1 MLIDVVQRRSGT
13 FCLPSSASTNRL
25 PYTRYTGKSA
35 GAKSGEQ
42 GGWLISTTP
51 QEASKCF
58 TLTAEWLTSS
68 AVPKYRGLKSTAL
81 CQCYTDV
88 TVSAIPT
95 LLSVLY
101 RRHCPLSLL
110 QARNFWAWR
119 LLYEQ
124 QLSILFPFS
133 TFPSEKIGS
142 PYRFALVWHIVA
154 ESQWNTADTSTVYS
168 LQSTI
173 FPQLVSR
180 VSGNLMFVRCCMT
193 TNKNAIHSPVV
204 AISTAQWLL
213 YVPHSGYYMCRQFN
227 IQQF

>member
-68 AVPKYRGLKSTAL
+68 AVPTNRGLKSTAL

-95 LLSVLY
+95 SLSVLYRRYCQCYTDVTVSAIPTSLSVLY

-110 QARNFWAWR
+110 QAQNFWAWQ
-119 LLYEQ
+119 LLYQ
-124 QLSILFPFS
+124 Q
-133 TFPSEKIGS
+133 
-142 PYRFALVWHIVA
+142 
-154 ESQWNTADTSTVYS
+154 Q
-168 LQSTI
+168 
-173 FPQLVSR
+173 
-180 VSGNLMFVRCCMT
+180 
-193 TNKNAIHSPVV
+193 
-204 AISTAQWLL
+204 
-213 YVPHSGYYMCRQFN
+213 
-227 IQQF
+227 